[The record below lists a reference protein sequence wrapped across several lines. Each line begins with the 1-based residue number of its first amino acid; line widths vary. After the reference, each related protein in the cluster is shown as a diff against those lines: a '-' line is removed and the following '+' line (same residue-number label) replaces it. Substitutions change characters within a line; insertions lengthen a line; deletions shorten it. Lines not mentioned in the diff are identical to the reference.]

1 MTALVRKNAIYMLA
15 GQVVHVGLPLLA
27 IPFLARTIGVDGLGV
42 LAFVMSIGQLG
53 VIFVEYGFNLSGP
66 RDVATIGSSRHKV
79 SEIFWSILF
88 CKLTLFT
95 ILVLLICFLGLV
107 FSSVRLNFQNISVVS
122 LLVLANIIY
131 PQWLFQGL
139 QRMGYVSILQIVGK
153 LAAFL
158 GLLLFVRNEGDVLVA
173 ILFQSLSPLIG
184 AVRCLPLVFAE
195 VDVAGLK
202 GVSMHK
208 IRRQF
213 SNGRDIFVS
222 TAAISAYTTANTF
235 ILGIVAS
242 PAVVANYH
250 IAEKIVRGLQAI
262 YGPISNAVYPH
273 VAGLVK
279 VDPAGAVTYLKR
291 IAFLLLSVSMFF
303 AGAVYF
309 AADWIMLNV
318 FGRGYDDAGEILKL
332 FIFVFPVSVAANILC
347 IQTLTAFGY
356 ERWVS
361 RILFAVAVFGIP
373 LFVFLVYLFQG
384 VGGAVANLIVEI
396 IVLLLSAYIVKRRIG

>member
-173 ILFQSLSPLIG
+173 IL
-184 AVRCLPLVFAE
+184 
-195 VDVAGLK
+195 
-202 GVSMHK
+202 
-208 IRRQF
+208 
-213 SNGRDIFVS
+213 
-222 TAAISAYTTANTF
+222 
-235 ILGIVAS
+235 
-242 PAVVANYH
+242 
-250 IAEKIVRGLQAI
+250 
-262 YGPISNAVYPH
+262 
-273 VAGLVK
+273 
-279 VDPAGAVTYLKR
+279 
-291 IAFLLLSVSMFF
+291 
-303 AGAVYF
+303 
-309 AADWIMLNV
+309 
-318 FGRGYDDAGEILKL
+318 
-332 FIFVFPVSVAANILC
+332 
-347 IQTLTAFGY
+347 
-356 ERWVS
+356 
-361 RILFAVAVFGIP
+361 
-373 LFVFLVYLFQG
+373 
-384 VGGAVANLIVEI
+384 
-396 IVLLLSAYIVKRRIG
+396 